1 MDHTRLRE
9 AARKL
14 IDFHREAEQRNE
26 WTFFVDEMYARN
38 CVYTCEYGGTMIV
51 VADGIE
57 EIKATHYGRDMRR
70 GWEGWTFPYMDVYVG
85 EGNRVITHWL
95 NRGPG
100 TRADG
105 SHFETPGMSFIT
117 FDEEGRIARQFDVFD
132 IAHQMHLCDELEA
145 HGLLSPELK
154 KNWVIPMKTK
164 VIEMLSKNIP

>member
-1 MDHTRLRE
+1 MDNTRLRE
-9 AARKL
+9 AAKKL
-14 IDFHREAEQRNE
+14 IDFHHEAEQRNE
-26 WTFFVDEMYARN
+26 WTFFVDEMYARD

-51 VADGIE
+51 VADGID
-57 EIKATHYGRDMRR
+57 EIKATHYGRDMRK

-105 SHFETPGMSFIT
+105 SHFQTPGMSF
-117 FDEEGRIARQFDVFD
+117 

-164 VIEMLSKNIP
+164 IIEMLSRNMP

>member
-1 MDHTRLRE
+1 MDHTRLHQ

-14 IDFHREAEQRNE
+14 IDFHHEAEQRNE
-26 WTFFVDEMYARN
+26 WTFFVDEMYARD

-51 VADGIE
+51 VADGRE
-57 EIKATHYGRDMRR
+57 EIKATHYGRDMRK

-85 EGNRVITHWL
+85 EGNRVITHWM

-117 FDEEGRIARQFDVFD
+117 FDEDMRICRQFDVFD

-145 HGLLSPELK
+145 QGLLSAELK

-164 VIEMLSKNIP
+164 IIEMLSRNM